1 MILIIGQTH
10 DDILYFENIMHNKE
24 NEKLFNTI
32 PLITGTIYNQDVCLA
47 YNVYSNYI
55 SSLIITHLIRSK
67 FVIFVVSV
75 GKAKTYF
82 DDLQVGDVVLSNSI
96 TLGDVDFTNE
106 NNCKLGQIP
115 FLPEKYLTQSYLSQI
130 FTQSF
135 NKVLYKEPFK
145 ADFISLNKHIKDVHQ
160 LNELVANNFVLGL
173 EKEIV
178 FDTESGGA
186 AVACHLADV
195 PYISIKVIES
205 KIGEETSLDNYLKVL
220 EKYIE
225 VGKGVSIAI
234 SEIGRNDF
242 VK

>member
-1 MILIIGQTH
+1 M
-10 DDILYFENIMHNKE
+10 
-24 NEKLFNTI
+24 
-32 PLITGTIYNQDVCLA
+32 ITGTIYNQDVCLA

-55 SSLIITHLIRSK
+55 SSLIITHIIRSK

-160 LNELVANNFVLGL
+160 LTELIANNFVLGL
-173 EKEIV
+173 EKETV

-205 KIGEETSLDNYLKVL
+205 KIGEDTSLDNYLKVL

-234 SEIGRNDF
+234 SEIGRKDF
-242 VK
+242 IK

>member
-1 MILIIGQTH
+1 M
-10 DDILYFENIMHNKE
+10 
-24 NEKLFNTI
+24 
-32 PLITGTIYNQDVCLA
+32 ITGTIYNQDVCLA

-82 DDLQVGDVVLSNSI
+82 EDLQVGDVVLSNSI

-160 LNELVANNFVLGL
+160 LTELIANNFVLGL
-173 EKEIV
+173 EKETV

-205 KIGEETSLDNYLKVL
+205 KIGEDTSLDNYLKVL

-234 SEIGRNDF
+234 SEIGRKDF
-242 VK
+242 IK

>member
-1 MILIIGQTH
+1 MKILIL
-10 DDILYFENIMHNKE
+10 D
-24 NEKLFNTI
+24 
-32 PLITGTIYNQDVCLA
+32 
-47 YNVYSNYI
+47 
-55 SSLIITHLIRSK
+55 
-67 FVIFVVSV
+67 
-75 GKAKTYF
+75 
-82 DDLQVGDVVLSNSI
+82 SI

-160 LNELVANNFVLGL
+160 LTELIANNFVLGL
-173 EKEIV
+173 EKETV

-186 AVACHLADV
+186 VVACHLADV

-205 KIGEETSLDNYLKVL
+205 KIGEDTSLDNYLKVL

-234 SEIGRNDF
+234 SEIGRKDF
-242 VK
+242 IK

>member
-1 MILIIGQTH
+1 M
-10 DDILYFENIMHNKE
+10 
-24 NEKLFNTI
+24 
-32 PLITGTIYNQDVCLA
+32 ITGTIYNQDVCLA

-160 LNELVANNFVLGL
+160 LAELIANNFVLGL
-173 EKEIV
+173 EKETV

-205 KIGEETSLDNYLKVL
+205 KIGEDTSLDNYLKVL
-220 EKYIE
+220 KKYIE

-234 SEIGRNDF
+234 SEIGRKDF
-242 VK
+242 IK